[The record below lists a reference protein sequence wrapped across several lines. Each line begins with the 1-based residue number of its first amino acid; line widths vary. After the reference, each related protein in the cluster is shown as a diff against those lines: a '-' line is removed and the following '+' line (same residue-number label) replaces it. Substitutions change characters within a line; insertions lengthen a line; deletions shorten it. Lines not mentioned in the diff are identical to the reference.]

1 MICPNDFL
9 FFVGNVETDFTHT
22 INVRE
27 AVPPIV
33 KLFYGCVPIVIEVG
47 LISFASLWSFTKM
60 KTAEVVFYLLVIKV
74 SANAAAGHYPISRN
88 LFIAISPAIFS
99 ASA

>member
-33 KLFYGCVPIVIEVG
+33 KLFYGCVPIVIKIG
-47 LISFASLWSFTKM
+47 LIIW
-60 KTAEVVFYLLVIKV
+60 I
-74 SANAAAGHYPISRN
+74 I
-88 LFIAISPAIFS
+88 FIFVLKR
-99 ASA
+99 

>member
-1 MICPNDFL
+1 MICPDDL
-9 FFVGNVETDFTHT
+9 FAKIGDVETYFAHT

-33 KLFYGCVPIVIEVG
+33 ELFYGCVPIVIEVG
-47 LISFASLWSFTKM
+47 LIAFASLWSLTKM
-60 KTAEVVFYLLVIKV
+60 KTAEVVFYLLVVKV
-74 SANAAAGHYPISRN
+74 SAITTDCHYPISRN